1 MSVTGNPVAL
11 SSQEIDSVGAPTV
24 TPSGTEAQRFVQ
36 ACSAWY
42 REWLDAN
49 ASILA
54 SNGIKNNQV
63 LVLIHVVSPAV
74 ECADFANVG
83 ADKAP
88 VFRAAFD
95 PDLEGVVLATEN
107 TRKMIRIR
115 NGFSSISDAMATC
128 MGLPAETTF
137 VVIPL
142 AQRKMMLHLAG
153 DDLESWCEHP
163 PEFKMQ
169 SVPDALSVERIDKDI
184 YEFHDQTLKI
194 AASRISRRIW
204 LGPSQPYKL
213 VNNPEEAIQSYLF
226 TALDNRYFYLKAIVD
241 EETVG
246 RGGRCDI
253 RVQWPN
259 PAGPHNYTSVMIEL
273 KVLIEGRGNAA
284 HRRWI
289 WKGIKQA
296 NRYRRVDTAG
306 VFACIFDGRKDQSDQ
321 MPGFK
326 PHAER
331 LDVNLRWYQMDA
343 PLDKAWDDDVPDLTI
358 APATPDDGAVAPVG
372 AGSVA
377 VHAKQGLSTS
387 SEPAAP

>member
-1 MSVTGNPVAL
+1 MSVPTSPVAL
-11 SSQEIDSVGAPTV
+11 TKQEIGGLGNPTV

-36 ACSAWY
+36 SCSAWY
-42 REWLDAN
+42 REWLEAN
-49 ASILA
+49 APILD
-54 SNGIKNNQV
+54 SNGIKNTQV
-63 LVLIHVVSPAV
+63 LVLIHTVSPDI
-74 ECADFANVG
+74 ECADFASVG
-83 ADKAP
+83 TDKEI
-88 VFRAAFD
+88 VFRSAFD
-95 PDLEGVVLATEN
+95 ANLEGVVLTTEN
-107 TRKMIRIR
+107 TRRMIRVR
-115 NGFSSISDAMATC
+115 GGFSSISDAMATC
-128 MGLPAETTF
+128 MMLPPEATF
-137 VVIPL
+137 VVLPL
-142 AQRKMMLHLAG
+142 AQRKMMLHYGG

-163 PEFKMQ
+163 PEFQMR
-169 SVPDALSVERIDKDI
+169 SGLDALSVERIDKDI
-184 YEFHDQTLKI
+184 HEFHDQTLKI

-204 LGPSQPYKL
+204 LGPAKPYKL
-213 VNNPEEAIQSYLF
+213 VHNPEEAIQSYLF
-226 TALDNRYFYLKAIVD
+226 TALDNRYLYLKAIVD

-259 PAGPHNYTSVMIEL
+259 PGGLHNYTSVMIEL

-331 LDVNLRWYQMDA
+331 LNVNLRWYQMDP
-343 PLDKAWDDDVPDLTI
+343 PLDKAWDDEVPDLTVAAESNI
-358 APATPDDGAVAPVG
+358 DSAASASADPQGTQEADLSLVNSPEPSAP
-372 AGSVA
+372 
-377 VHAKQGLSTS
+377 
-387 SEPAAP
+387 

>member
-1 MSVTGNPVAL
+1 MSTSDNPVAL
-11 SSQEIDSVGAPTV
+11 SSQEIGSLGAPTV

-36 ACSAWY
+36 ACSTWY
-42 REWLDAN
+42 REWLDSN
-49 ASILA
+49 APILNT
-54 SNGIKNNQV
+54 NGIKNNQV
-63 LVLIHVVSPAV
+63 LVMIHVVSPEV
-74 ECADFANVG
+74 ERADFASVG
-83 ADKAP
+83 TDKAF

-95 PDLEGVVLATEN
+95 ANLEGVVLATEN

-115 NGFSSISDAMATC
+115 EGFSSISEAMAIC
-128 MGLPAETTF
+128 MDLPVEATF

-142 AQRKMMLHLAG
+142 AQRKMMLHFAG

-163 PEFKMQ
+163 PEFQMR
-169 SVPDALSVERIDKDI
+169 SDVDVLSVERIDKDI

-213 VNNPEEAIQSYLF
+213 VHNPEEAIQSYLF
-226 TALDNRYFYLKAIVD
+226 TALDNRYLYLKAIVD

-331 LDVNLRWYQMDA
+331 LNVNLRWYQMDP
-343 PLDKAWDDDVPDLTI
+343 PLDKAWDDEVPDLTI
-358 APATPDDGAVAPVG
+358 AAASNSD
-372 AGSVA
+372 SVA
-377 VHAKQGLSTS
+377 DATGDPPEAQDEDLSFASS
-387 SEPAAP
+387 SESSAS